1 MIDLRSFEIFCN
13 TQETLRNISKDN
25 SDSENIQYM
34 VNSTQE
40 AVNFDLVKRK
50 YTNRLGHSEED
61 AASVDALTQLK
72 DGALSFI
79 EFKNGK
85 VSSREIKHKIRDSL
99 LIFFDIVKRNADFS
113 RNYMD
118 FVLVYNSQKNPPPN
132 QLKKG
137 KLQEAPSRITIGN
150 YFLNKADKELI
161 LFDLERYQGLY
172 FRRVH
177 TYTAEKFQEK
187 LADFV

>member
-61 AASVDALTQLK
+61 AASVDAITQLK